1 MTEDELNRCLEHM
14 HYAFRNL
21 VREPDRILA
30 KYDLGRAHNRALY
43 FIAKRSPSIG
53 EAAKALGVSN
63 QAFHKTLRDL
73 LRRDL
78 VRSARD
84 AENLRVRRLTL
95 TPRGARLEK
104 QINDVQR
111 AMFAEV
117 GKI

>member
-53 EAAKALGVSN
+53 EAAKLRNEDPNDTVLNLLSEENGRVGMVFFTMKEDDEGQRPENCAVSRMGTGAKWRGVC
-63 QAFHKTLRDL
+63 
-73 LRRDL
+73 
-78 VRSARD
+78 
-84 AENLRVRRLTL
+84 
-95 TPRGARLEK
+95 
-104 QINDVQR
+104 
-111 AMFAEV
+111 
-117 GKI
+117 